1 MKPDPD
7 TIKSLIS
14 QGEGYNLEFKESFSN
29 GIAREICAFANADG
43 GKVLLGVSDGG
54 ETRGITISNDLMSR
68 IHDIARNMDPS
79 LKVEISRIGNVL
91 IVDVP
96 RGTDKPYSVNGKF
109 YVRDGTNSQQLKR
122 DEIRRFFQDEGLI
135 LFDEKPNYD
144 FGIET
149 DFNDATFETFLEI
162 TRTSPVLEKYDIL
175 ENLGLLKDGCLNN
188 AGVLLFCKKITTFL
202 LNATIT
208 CVLFQ
213 GRDKYKILDRKEF
226 EGDLYSNYQDAFTY
240 LQSKLNTE
248 YIIKG
253 GPREEKLELPES
265 ALREAILN
273 AIAHRNYFLN
283 ANIQVYIFSDRVE
296 ITNPGGLPLGMSYDD
311 LGRKSMPRNF
321 LLFGLMQRVGLVE
334 KVGTGILRMNH
345 AMEEYRLE
353 KPVMEADENWFT
365 IIFKRPELERESFE
379 GRGKTTP
386 QKTTQ
391 KTTQKILG
399 LIKEN
404 PDITR
409 RELASTIGIS
419 EDGIKYHLTNLKNMG
434 LLERI
439 GPDKGGYWRI
449 VDNDE

>member
-1 MKPDPD
+1 MKPDSD
-7 TIKSLIS
+7 DMKSLIS

-29 GIAREICAFANADG
+29 SIAREICAFANASG
-43 GKVLLGVSDGG
+43 GKLLLGVSDEGG
-54 ETRGITISNDLMSR
+54 IKGITTSNAMMSR
-68 IHDIARNMDPS
+68 IYDVARNSDPP
-79 LKVEISRIGNVL
+79 LKVEISRKGDILV
-91 IVDVP
+91 VDVFE
-96 RGTDKPYSVNGKF
+96 GTDKPYSVNGKF

-122 DEIRRFFQDEGLI
+122 DEIRRFFQEEGLI
-135 LFDEKPNYD
+135 SFDEKLNYD
-144 FGIET
+144 FDLEK
-149 DFNDATFETFLEI
+149 DFDEVAFRKFLEM

-175 ENLGLLKDGCLNN
+175 ENLGLLGNDRLKN
-188 AGVLLFCKKITTFL
+188 AAVLLFCKKVTTFL

-226 EGDLYSNYQDAFTY
+226 EDDLYSNYHDAFVY

-283 ANIQVYIFSDRVE
+283 TNIQIYIFSDRVE
-296 ITNPGGLPLGMSYDD
+296 IINPGGLPSGMSYAD

-321 LLFGLMQRVGLVE
+321 LLFGMMQRMGLVE

-345 AMEEYRLE
+345 ATEEYRLE
-353 KPVMEADENWFT
+353 RPVIEVDENWFT
-365 IIFKRPELERESFE
+365 IIFKRPERERESFE

-391 KTTQKILG
+391 KTAQKILG
-399 LIKEN
+399 AIKEN
-404 PDITR
+404 PNITR
-409 RELASTIGIS
+409 KELAPIIGIS
-419 EDGIKYHLTNLKNMG
+419 EDGVKYHIANLKSMG
-434 LLERI
+434 VLERI